1 MRVLNCKTKM
11 PTQPELI
18 LTTPLGGTVHTYPLT
33 GGKSTFVRHLAC
45 YLGSCRFCNDLEEA
59 QQHLKEVEPSAIN

>member
-1 MRVLNCKTKM
+1 MQLFKCK
-11 PTQPELI
+11 PEVQEVPKLI

-33 GGKSTFVRHLAC
+33 GGKTTFVRHLAC

-59 QQHLKEVEPSAIN
+59 TNHLNEVEPNASN

>member
-1 MRVLNCKTKM
+1 M

-45 YLGSCRFCNDLEEA
+45 YLGSCRFCNDLEEV
-59 QQHLKEVEPSAIN
+59 QQHLKEVEPSATN